1 MNSFFIA
8 ALLLLSP
15 PLPVQFV
22 DVTAEAGIDFRHQ
35 NFATAAKHLPETM
48 GSGAAFLD
56 FDQDGWLDVYLV
68 NGAPLTGRRDDI
80 PDNRLYRNLGNG
92 RFADVTE
99 KSGLDD
105 RSYGMGVAVGDY
117 DNDGRPDLYLT
128 NYGPNRLFR
137 NLGNGSFEDVTARAG
152 VEDPRWSASAGFFDY
167 DKDGHLDLYVTN
179 YLDYPLEN
187 PIECSDYEMKE
198 RSYCHPHHFSGVA
211 DSLFRNNGDGTFS
224 DVSQSASIAQA
235 DGKGLGVVLADLD
248 ADGWPDIYVAND
260 SVGNFLFR
268 NRGDGTF
275 EDLSLPS
282 ATGYN
287 GDGKPEAG
295 MGVDAG
301 DIDGDGLPD
310 LFVTNLDF
318 ESNTLY
324 RNQGNLW
331 FEDQTNRRGLGQPS
345 FLRVGFGT
353 LLIDID
359 NDGDLD
365 AFIANGH
372 ILDNVSSSRPFLS
385 YPQAN
390 QLYENRGGS
399 FEEISNRSGSGL
411 SPKTVSRGLAVGDYD
426 NDGDLDLLVSNCNQ
440 PAQLLRNEGG
450 NRHNWL
456 SLNLRG
462 SKSNRDGFG
471 VRVRV
476 RVGSSWGV
484 YQKMGGAS
492 YLSAH
497 SPRMHI
503 GLGSA
508 SQADEIEI
516 QWPGRLRQ
524 KLENVSANQRIE
536 VKEPGQ

>member
-1 MNSFFIA
+1 MNWLFTA
-8 ALLLLSP
+8 ALLLWEAQP
-15 PLPVQFV
+15 IQFV
-22 DVTAEAGIDFRHQ
+22 DVTSESGIDFRHQ

-56 FDQDGWLDVYLV
+56 FDRDGWLDVYLV
-68 NGAPLTGRRDDI
+68 NGAPLSGKRDDA
-80 PDNRLYRNLGNG
+80 PPNRLYRNLGNG
-92 RFADVTE
+92 RFSDVTA
-99 KSGLDD
+99 KSGLAD

-117 DNDGRPDLYLT
+117 DNDGWPDLYLT

-137 NLGNGSFEDVTARAG
+137 NRGDGSFQDVTEKAG
-152 VEDPRWSASAGFFDY
+152 LADTRWSASAGFFDY
-167 DKDGHLDLYVTN
+167 NKDGLLDLYVTN

-198 RSYCHPHHFSGVA
+198 RSYCHPHHFSGVP

-224 DVSQSASIAQA
+224 DVSQAAGIARP

-268 NRGDGTF
+268 NKGDGSF

-282 ATGYN
+282 GTGYN

-301 DIDGDGLPD
+301 DVDGDGRAD

-324 RNQGNLW
+324 RNQGNLR

-353 LLIDID
+353 CLFDFD

-365 AFIANGH
+365 VFIANGH
-372 ILDNVSSSRPFLS
+372 ILDNVASSRPFLS

-390 QLYENRGGS
+390 QLYENRQGS
-399 FEEISNRSGSGL
+399 FEEVSRRSGAGL
-411 SPKTVSRGLAVGDYD
+411 ASKTVSRGLAVGDYD

-440 PAQLLRNEGG
+440 PAQLLKNEGG
-450 NRHNWL
+450 NRRNWL
-456 SLNLRG
+456 SLNFRG
-462 SKSNRDGFG
+462 RQSNRDGIG

-476 RVGSSWGV
+476 RIGKIWRA
-484 YQKMGGAS
+484 YEKMGGTS
-492 YLSAH
+492 YLSAR
-497 SPRMHI
+497 SPRLHI
-503 GLGSA
+503 GLGNA

-516 QWPGRLRQ
+516 LWPGGRRQ
-524 KLENVSANQRIE
+524 KLENVSANRRLT
-536 VKEPGQ
+536 VDEPE